1 MLLYLIRHAQTASSQ
16 IDAFNGQHELPLTEA
31 GRAQAKAL
39 GSRLSSVNF
48 SAVYRSPLDRTRETG
63 SLVAPAFAAEMVI
76 LPGLTEIDYGAWE
89 GLSSQEAELKWPAEF
104 IAWREDAKDHAP
116 VGGETAQRVAD
127 RALAALAAIRVR
139 YEESAAASL
148 AGPVLAISHKATLR
162 ILACALLGAPLGNY
176 RKSLGQDECALNLIE
191 LHKTKAP
198 FIRLWN
204 DTAHLGSDPAQT
216 TRTGH

>member
-16 IDAFNGQHELPLTEA
+16 IDAFNGQHELPLTER

-39 GSRLSSVNF
+39 GSRLTSVNF

-63 SLVAPAFAAEMVI
+63 ALVAPAFASQMMI
-76 LPGLTEIDYGAWE
+76 LPGLTEIDYGEWE

-104 IAWREDAKDHAP
+104 IAWREDAEHHAP
-116 VGGETAQRVAD
+116 IGGETARRVAD
-127 RALAALAAIRVR
+127 RALAALESIRVR
-139 YEESAAASL
+139 HEESADASL
-148 AGPVLAISHKATLR
+148 TGPVLAVSHKATLR

-204 DTAHLGSDPAQT
+204 DTSHLGSDPAQT